1 MKAVKEIVI
10 EELQSKIYELD
21 DDVKIYLL
29 DKDSKLTPSVSHKID
44 KALGVKDGTT
54 WLYNEQIKLEKR
66 R

>member
-44 KALGVKDGTT
+44 NALGVKDGTT
-54 WLYNEQIKLEKR
+54 WLYNEQIKLGKR

>member
-44 KALGVKDGTT
+44 KALGIKDGTT
-54 WLYNEQIKLEKR
+54 WLYNEQIKLGKR